1 MFLRFEMMYDLAL
14 SGSKYTLNLIEILFL
29 IENERKNTL

>member
-1 MFLRFEMMYDLAL
+1 MFSRFEMMYDLAL
-14 SGSKYTLNLIEILFL
+14 AGSKYTLNLKEILFL